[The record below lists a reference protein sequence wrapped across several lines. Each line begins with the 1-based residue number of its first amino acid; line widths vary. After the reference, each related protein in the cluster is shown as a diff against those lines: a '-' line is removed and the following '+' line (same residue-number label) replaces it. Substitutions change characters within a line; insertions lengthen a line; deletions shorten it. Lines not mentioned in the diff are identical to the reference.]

1 MEDRL
6 LDKIAEPFNLQ
17 LPEYAT
23 LEAMIDGILP
33 AVAQFGEPN
42 LLEEDGPLYTVNW
55 VKMTD
60 RPGAT
65 EVELYT
71 FQGYM
76 QGEIRVVVDG
86 KVDAKAYEV
95 EESGTRI
102 IVGMSVMRDSFLY
115 ELSFIDSDFLILR
128 RHGNAANIS
137 ERYLFFCRE
146 AIGTRLNWNE
156 ALERLVDKYR
166 NSQFPLLAVG
176 LVVAAIIALMLY
188 FR

>member
-23 LEAMIDGILP
+23 LELMIEGVLP
-33 AVAQFGEPN
+33 AVAQFSESD
-42 LLEEDGPLYTVNW
+42 LLEETSPLYTLNW

-65 EVELYT
+65 EVQLYN

-76 QGEIRVVVDG
+76 QGEIRVVTDG
-86 KVDAKAYEV
+86 VVSAMAYEV
-95 EESGTRI
+95 EESGERI
-102 IVGMSVMRDSFLY
+102 IIGQSVMRDSFLY
-115 ELSFIDSDFLILR
+115 ELAFLDSDFLILR
-128 RHGNAANIS
+128 RHGNAANIR

-146 AIGTRLNWNE
+146 AIGTRLTWNE

-176 LVVAAIIALMLY
+176 LVVAALIAIMLY

>member
-17 LPEYAT
+17 LPEYAS
-23 LEAMIDGILP
+23 LEEMIDGVLP
-33 AVAQFGEPN
+33 AVAQFSEPD
-42 LLEEDGPLYTVNW
+42 LLAEDGPLYAVDW

-65 EVELYT
+65 QVELYT
-71 FQGYM
+71 FQDYGR
-76 QGEIRVVVDG
+76 GEIRVVTDG
-86 KVDAKAYEV
+86 AVSGMSYEV
-95 EESGTRI
+95 EESGKRI
-102 IVGMSVMRDSFLY
+102 VIGQGMGRESFLY
-115 ELSFIDSDFLILR
+115 ELAFLDEDFLILS
-128 RHGNAANIS
+128 RHGNAANLQH
-137 ERYLFFCRE
+137 RYLFFCRE
-146 AIGTRLNWNE
+146 ALGTRLTWNE

-176 LVVAAIIALMLY
+176 LVIAALIALMLY

>member
-1 MEDRL
+1 MDDRL

-23 LEAMIDGILP
+23 LEEMIDNVLP
-33 AVAQFGEPN
+33 AVAQFSEPN
-42 LLEEDGPLYTVNW
+42 LLPEDSPLYTINW
-55 VKMTD
+55 VRMSD

-65 EVELYT
+65 EVQLYT
-71 FQGYM
+71 FQDYM
-76 QGEIRVVVDG
+76 RGEIRVVIDG
-86 KVDAKAYEV
+86 KVDAQAYEV
-95 EESGTRI
+95 EESGERI
-102 IVGMSVMRDSFLY
+102 IIGQSVMRDSFLY
-115 ELSFIDSDFLILR
+115 ELAFLDEDFLILR
-128 RHGNAANIS
+128 RHGNAANIN

-146 AIGTRLNWNE
+146 ALGTRLTWNE

-176 LVVAAIIALMLY
+176 LVVAALIALMLY

>member
-23 LEAMIDGILP
+23 LEAMIDGVLP
-33 AVAQFGEPN
+33 AVATFSERN
-42 LLEEDGPLYTVNW
+42 LLEEGAPLYTTNW

-65 EVELYT
+65 AVELYR
-71 FQGYM
+71 FQGFER
-76 QGEIRVVVDG
+76 GEIRVVTDG
-86 KVDAKAYEV
+86 VVSAQAYEV
-95 EESGTRI
+95 EESGDRI
-102 IVGMSVMRDSFLY
+102 IIGQSIMRDSFLY
-115 ELSFIDSDFLILR
+115 ELAFMDADFLIFQ
-128 RHGNAANIS
+128 RHGNKANITH
-137 ERYLFFCRE
+137 RYLFFCRE
-146 AIGTRLNWNE
+146 AIGTRLTWNE

-176 LVVAAIIALMLY
+176 LIVAALIAVMLY
-188 FR
+188 LR

>member
-23 LEAMIDGILP
+23 LEAMIDGVLP
-33 AVAQFGEPN
+33 AVAQFSEAD
-42 LLEEDGPLYTVNW
+42 LLAEDSPLYTVSW
-55 VKMTD
+55 VKMSD

-65 EVELYT
+65 EVELYN

-86 KVDAKAYEV
+86 KVDARAYEV
-95 EESGTRI
+95 EESGNRI
-102 IVGMSVMRDSFLY
+102 IIGQSVMRDSFLY
-115 ELSFIDSDFLILR
+115 ELAFLDADFLILR
-128 RHGNAANIS
+128 RHGNAANIP

-146 AIGTRLNWNE
+146 AIGTRLTWNE

-176 LVVAAIIALMLY
+176 LVVAALIALMLY

>member
-23 LEAMIDGILP
+23 LEEMIDGVLP
-33 AVAQFGEPN
+33 AVAKFSEPTLLGEDN
-42 LLEEDGPLYTVNW
+42 LLYTVDW

-65 EVELYT
+65 AIEMYR
-71 FQGYM
+71 FQGVER
-76 QGEIRVVVDG
+76 GEIRVVTDG
-86 KVDAKAYEV
+86 LVTAQAYEV
-95 EESGTRI
+95 EESGKRLI
-102 IVGMSVMRDSFLY
+102 IGQSIMRDSFLY
-115 ELSFIDSDFLILR
+115 ELSFLDEDFLILR
-128 RHGNAANIS
+128 RHGNAANMTH
-137 ERYLFFCRE
+137 RYLFFCRE
-146 AIGTRLNWNE
+146 AIGTRLTWNE

-176 LVVAAIIALMLY
+176 IVVAALIALMLY
-188 FR
+188 LR

>member
-17 LPEYAT
+17 LPEYET
-23 LEAMIDGILP
+23 LEAMIDGVLP
-33 AVAQFGEPN
+33 AVSRFSEPN
-42 LLEEDGPLYTVNW
+42 VLPEDSPLYTNNW

-65 EVELYT
+65 EIVLYR
-71 FQGYM
+71 FQGYQ
-76 QGEIRVVVDG
+76 QGEIRVVTDG
-86 KVDAKAYEV
+86 EIGSKAYEV
-95 EESGTRI
+95 EESGERI
-102 IVGMSVMRDSFLY
+102 IVGESIMRDSFLY
-115 ELSFIDSDFLILR
+115 ELSFIDADFLILR
-128 RHGNAANIS
+128 RHGNLANLPHP
-137 ERYLFFCRE
+137 YLFFCRE
-146 AIGTRLNWNE
+146 AIGTRLTWNE

-176 LVVAAIIALMLY
+176 LFIAAMIALMLY

>member
-23 LEAMIDGILP
+23 LEEMIDAVLP
-33 AVAQFGEPN
+33 AVTQFSETN
-42 LLEEDGPLYTVNW
+42 LLEENSPLYTVSW

-60 RPGAT
+60 KPGAT
-65 EVELYT
+65 AVEMYR
-71 FQGYM
+71 FQGYER
-76 QGEIRVVVDG
+76 GEIRVVTDG
-86 KVDAKAYEV
+86 LVSAMAYEV
-95 EESGTRI
+95 EESGNRI
-102 IVGMSVMRDSFLY
+102 IVGQSIMRDSFLY
-115 ELSFIDSDFLILR
+115 ELAFLDADFLILR
-128 RHGNAANIS
+128 RHGNVANMTH
-137 ERYLFFCRE
+137 RYLFFCRE
-146 AIGTRLNWNE
+146 AIGTRLVWNE

-176 LVVAAIIALMLY
+176 LVVAAIIAVLLY